1 MTINN
6 IAGRSLNDVSQYY
19 VMPWTVKNFKGMMD
33 QTFMKNKSNFRDLS
47 KSIGS
52 QNPKKL

>member
-19 VMPWTVKNFKGMMD
+19 VFPWTVKNFNGIMD
-33 QTFMKNKSNFRDLS
+33 QNFMKTKSNFRELN

-52 QNPKKL
+52 INPKKL